1 MSKFHT
7 GDVVK
12 ITCKPGKYYDADINL
27 EMYLYDG
34 KVATIKSVYRGRS
47 TRWDK
52 CVLYEL
58 SNNKY
63 GWSYDMLTLLKGGR
77 KVFDN
82 E

>member
-7 GDVVK
+7 GDVVR
-12 ITCKPGKYYDADINL
+12 IICKPGKCYDADIHR
-27 EMYLYDG
+27 EMYTYDG
-34 KVATIKSVYRGRS
+34 LVATVKYVYYS
-47 TRWDK
+47 KTTRWET
-52 CVLYEL
+52 CTLYKL

-77 KVFDN
+77 KVIDN